1 MSSLDHS
8 FLEEAKSII
17 EDLKDK
23 SLKDRPQREN
33 TIIYGTDIDTDI
45 DDKSLLCAYIAL
57 HKWGVIDLKLV
68 VTNRELDKQRAKIAK
83 STLKK
88 LGASNII
95 VAYGTDGA
103 GRDKP
108 FHSHEPDDTIPEG
121 ETAVVEILT
130 GLKEKGERCNVVVV
144 SSHHDLFLLIEKHP
158 KLVRDTVSSFSFQG
172 AWRKDPDSQ
181 QLRTLDPDLEITN
194 YGWFPEATSHNHKW
208 LRKETITTFTATR
221 ESARKA
227 TVHPDYIKQ
236 RATEGNQVAQEI
248 YNEWRQKGEQFYDG
262 AKQED
267 PKKRFRKDKDLRW
280 LVKGVPRW
288 REANGDALPESFEE
302 LLPYLD
308 MLLYDLIAGLI
319 NPLRNYDF
327 FPKLFQ
333 LHQQTLRVGEV
344 DVHHYIA
351 GKSAEEPNV
360 NPGLLSAFMGQLL
373 HEAFTM

>member
-1 MSSLDHS
+1 MSSLAPS

-17 EDLKDK
+17 ECLKDK
-23 SLKDRPQREN
+23 SSKGRPQREN
-33 TIIYGTDIDTDI
+33 TIIYGTDIDTDV
-45 DDKSLLCAYIAL
+45 DDTSLLCAYIPL
-57 HKWGVIDLKLV
+57 HKWEVIDLKLV
-68 VTNRELDKQRAKIAK
+68 VTNREQDKQRAKLAK
-83 STLKK
+83 STLEK
-88 LGASNII
+88 LGASNIL
-95 VAYGTDGA
+95 VAHGTEGA

-130 GLKEKGERCNVVVV
+130 GLKEKRERCNIVVV
-144 SSHHDLFLLIEKHP
+144 SSHHDLFLLITKHP

-181 QLRTLDPDLEITN
+181 QLSTFDPDLEITN
-194 YGWFPEATSHNHKW
+194 YAWFPEATSGNHEW
-208 LRKETITTFTATR
+208 IRKETITTFTATR

-227 TVHPDYIKQ
+227 TVHPRYIEH
-236 RATEGNQVAQEI
+236 RATEGNQVAQYI
-248 YNEWRQKGEQFYDG
+248 YNEWRHVGEKFYNA

-267 PKKRFRKDKDLRW
+267 PEKRFHKDKNLTWFLKGAPRW
-280 LVKGVPRW
+280 L
-288 REANGDALPESFEE
+288 EANGDALPKSFEE

-308 MLLYDLIAGLI
+308 MVLFDLIAGLI

-327 FPKLFQ
+327 FPRLFQ

-344 DVHHYIA
+344 NVHHYIV

-360 NPGLLSAFMGQLL
+360 NPGLLSAFMEQLL
-373 HEAFTM
+373 NEAFRL

>member
-1 MSSLDHS
+1 MSSLAPS

-83 STLKK
+83 STLKN

-103 GRDKP
+103 GRDQP
-108 FHSHEPDDTIPEG
+108 FHSHEPDDTILKG
-121 ETAVVEILT
+121 ETAVFEVLT
-130 GLKEKGERCNVVVV
+130 SLKEKGEHCNIVVV
-144 SSHHDLFLLIEKHP
+144 SSHHDLYLLIKKHP
-158 KLVRDTVSSFSFQG
+158 DLVRDTVSSISFQG
-172 AWRKDPDSQ
+172 AWREDTDSQ
-181 QLRTLDPDLEITN
+181 QLRTLDPDMEITN
-194 YGWFPEATSHNHKW
+194 NRWYPVATSGVHEW
-208 LRKETITTFTATR
+208 LRTETITTFTATR

-227 TVHPDYIKQ
+227 TVHPSCMKQ
-236 RATEGNQVAQEI
+236 RAAEGNQVAQEMHD
-248 YNEWRQKGEQFYDG
+248 EWLQKGELYYDG

-267 PKKRFRKDKDLRW
+267 PKKRFEKEKDLRW
-280 LVKGVPRW
+280 LMKGVPRW
-288 REANGDALPESFEE
+288 REANGNALPESFEE

-319 NPLRNYDF
+319 NPLRHYDF

-333 LHQQTLRVGEV
+333 LHQQTLRVGKV

-373 HEAFTM
+373 NEAFTL